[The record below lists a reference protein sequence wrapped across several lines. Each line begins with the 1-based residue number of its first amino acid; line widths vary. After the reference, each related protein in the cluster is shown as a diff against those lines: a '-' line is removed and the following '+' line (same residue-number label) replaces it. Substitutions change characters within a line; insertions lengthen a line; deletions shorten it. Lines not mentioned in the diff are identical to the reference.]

1 MIFTTEYETASK
13 DFQTDLGHGPTQQF
27 KIEQ

>member
-1 MIFTTEYETASK
+1 MFTTEYEKVSK
-13 DFQTDLGHGPTQQF
+13 DFQTDLGRGPTQQF